1 MNKVFLA
8 LMIFLSSFKAHSA
21 CDFTSSDV
29 KENQNGTFTYSRE
42 CHIEVGK
49 TLKTVSLLDEKV
61 SLLEKKIEL
70 KDLQISK
77 YDERTQL
84 WMDTSFKLND
94 KLMTYEAT
102 KKNDFWISFGLGVLT
117 VIAAGY
123 AVKQVSK

>member
-1 MNKVFLA
+1 MIKFLLVA
-8 LMIFLSSFKAHSA
+8 SLILSSARGYAGCDWSA
-21 CDFTSSDV
+21 DI
-29 KENQNGTFTYSRE
+29 KENSNGTFTYTRD
-42 CHIEVGK
+42 CHLEAGRNYRS
-49 TLKTVSLLDEKV
+49 VSLLNEKID
-61 SLLEKKIEL
+61 LLEKKIEF

>member
-1 MNKVFLA
+1 MV
-8 LMIFLSSFKAHSA
+8 MVIFLSSFRVYGA
-21 CDFTSSDV
+21 CDFEKDIRD
-29 KENQNGTFTYSRE
+29 NGNGTYTYSRD

-49 TLKTVSLLDEKV
+49 AVKSVSLLGEKIN
-61 SLLEKKIEL
+61 LLEKQIEL

-117 VIAAGY
+117 VVAAGY